1 MSPLPQSEVN
11 LSEPAPIHARFL
23 ESGATTVQ
31 LVRAIVRNHT
41 AWFTLETINTGGT
54 ITRENGVTVLASEE
68 DIILAF
74 PRMKK
79 SEIDAMLDQIVAG
92 CFDKKKWRVS
102 CWSTLPTHPGDL
114 GVRLAARGF
123 EWGWKPHWMALNL
136 QTMSAD
142 IPVPAGCEITLG
154 ETDEWDVADLPYYN
168 RGYDAGFRRLF
179 AQKPKR
185 TWRFVARLNGAIVA
199 QTVLFVTTGAYGVAG
214 IYNVSVVPSARKQG
228 IGRAISFAACR
239 FAKALG
245 CRYATLN
252 AATHIYDRLG
262 FVSLGEGQTW
272 WMPVNTLK
280 GSPPTS
286 LQIQFAEAIGRGNPK
301 ALNALPSHA
310 IPADLDLSLPN
321 GMTPMSLSIR
331 SGQPRSAFWL
341 RDHGATL
348 GIVDALDLGLRE
360 QIPQMLL
367 QNPAL
372 VNRRFGPMQSTPV
385 HEAVFRNDLELL
397 NWLLDAHPDLTIHDT
412 EFHSDALGWATHF
425 GRTEMIPLFRARQGE

>member
-1 MSPLPQSEVN
+1 
-11 LSEPAPIHARFL
+11 
-23 ESGATTVQ
+23 
-31 LVRAIVRNHT
+31 
-41 AWFTLETINTGGT
+41 
-54 ITRENGVTVLASEE
+54 
-68 DIILAF
+68 
-74 PRMKK
+74 
-79 SEIDAMLDQIVAG
+79 
-92 CFDKKKWRVS
+92 
-102 CWSTLPTHPGDL
+102 
-114 GVRLAARGF
+114 
-123 EWGWKPHWMALNL
+123 MALNL

-142 IPVPAGCEITLG
+142 IPVPAGCEVTLG
-154 ETDEWDVADLPYYN
+154 ESDEWDVTDLPYYN

-199 QTVLFVTTGAYGVAG
+199 QTVLFVTTGAYGAAG

-228 IGRAISFAACR
+228 IGRAISLAACR

-272 WMPVNTLK
+272 WIPAKTLK

-310 IPADLDLSLPN
+310 IPADLDLPLPN
-321 GMTPMSLSIR
+321 GMTPMSISIR

-425 GRTEMIPLFRARQGE
+425 GRTEMILLLRARQGE